1 MKGGLGAGGMSAA
14 QKRRPVR
21 PRALIARIAYVLL
34 NLAAIAGLFNALSEI
49 GNLIMILLVVTP
61 MATRVVTLAMA
72 AFRTPPFNSRID
84 DVPNDYLLVL
94 DPIIP
99 KKKPKPVKPLSPNL
113 FMIVA
118 ASVMAVVSI
127 WGFLPSLGAHTHGS
141 SWFIFPLFWG
151 VFDLFLLFLRPK

>member
-49 GNLIMILLVVTP
+49 GNLIMVILVVTP
-61 MATRVVTLAMA
+61 MATRMITLALSV
-72 AFRTPPFNSRID
+72 FRTPSGNSRAD

-127 WGFLPSLGAHTHGS
+127 WGFLQSAGAQTHGP

-151 VFDLFLLFLRPK
+151 VFDLFLLFLRPN